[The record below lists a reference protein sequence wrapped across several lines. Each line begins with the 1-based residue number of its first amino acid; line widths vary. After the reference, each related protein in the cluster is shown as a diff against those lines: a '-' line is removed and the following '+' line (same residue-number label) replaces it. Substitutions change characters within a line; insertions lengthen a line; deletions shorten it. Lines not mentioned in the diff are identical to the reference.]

1 MAGHGRSDVRASLLG
16 RRRARLGGA
25 ANPRYSRDMKLMPL
39 AVAVVL
45 ATGAVS
51 LAAKV
56 VTQSGV
62 GAIEYLAAVAL
73 VAGLAVAATRMAR
86 SALRPR

>member
-1 MAGHGRSDVRASLLG
+1 MALE
-16 RRRARLGGA
+16 
-25 ANPRYSRDMKLMPL
+25 PRYSRAMKLMPL
-39 AVAVVL
+39 AVAAVL
-45 ATGAVS
+45 ATAALS

-56 VTQSGV
+56 ATQNGV
-62 GAIEYLAAVAL
+62 GAIEYVAAVVL

>member
-1 MAGHGRSDVRASLLG
+1 
-16 RRRARLGGA
+16 
-25 ANPRYSRDMKLMPL
+25 MPL
-39 AVAVVL
+39 AVAAIL

-56 VTQSGV
+56 ATQNGV
-62 GAIEYLAAVAL
+62 GAFEYVAAAAL
-73 VAGLAVAATRMAR
+73 VASLAVASVRLAR

>member
-1 MAGHGRSDVRASLLG
+1 
-16 RRRARLGGA
+16 
-25 ANPRYSRDMKLMPL
+25 MKLMPL
-39 AVAVVL
+39 AVAAIL
-45 ATGAVS
+45 ATGAAS

-56 VTQSGV
+56 ATQSGV

-73 VAGLAVAATRMAR
+73 IAGLALSATRLAR

>member
-1 MAGHGRSDVRASLLG
+1 
-16 RRRARLGGA
+16 
-25 ANPRYSRDMKLMPL
+25 MKLMPL
-39 AVAVVL
+39 AVAMVL
-45 ATGAVS
+45 GTAAVS

-56 VTQSGV
+56 ATQSGV

-73 VAGLAVAATRMAR
+73 IAGLALSATRLAR